1 MANLTF
7 TVSFGVTIEDSKQD
21 PMDITLYAEDLSLC
35 TPCVNETGSC
45 WSCLQTTQQ
54 VFTDAALTNP
64 VSDGYY
70 RLSYSESNPYAI
82 WYIVGGY
89 PQGAGF
95 YN

>member
-7 TVSFGVTIEDSKQD
+7 TVSFGTTIESSKQD
-21 PMDITLYAEDLSLC
+21 PMDITLYAEDLGLC
-35 TPCVNETGSC
+35 SVCINDVGSC
-45 WSCLQTTQQ
+45 WACLQTTQQ

-70 RLSYSESNPYAI
+70 RLSYNESNPYAI
-82 WYIVGGY
+82 WHIVGGY
-89 PQGAGF
+89 PQEGGF